1 MATDRTDEEVIRASF
16 TEPELFALI
25 FDRHV
30 RRVHAFL
37 GRRVGI
43 DGADSLTGETFRIA
57 FERRTTYLVDRPDS
71 LPWLYGIAHNLLR
84 HHWRGLD
91 REDRSLRRL
100 GSVEQSD
107 SRDDVLLDRVAAQAM
122 WPRVQEAL
130 ETMRHEDRDVILLVA
145 WEELSYAEV
154 ALALDVPIG
163 TVRSRLHRARRHLRD
178 LISTIGQEG
187 DDDNRMTS
195 DGRYVG

>member
-1 MATDRTDEEVIRASF
+1 MATNRTDEELIRASF

-25 FDRHV
+25 FDRHM
-30 RRVHAFL
+30 RSVHAFL

-57 FERRTTYLVDRPDS
+57 FERRTTYLVDRSDS

-84 HHWRGLD
+84 HHWRGLA

-100 GSVEQSD
+100 GAVEHSD
-107 SRDDVLLDRVAAQAM
+107 SEDDTLLDRVAAQAM

-130 ETMRHEDRDVILLVA
+130 DTMRREDRDVILLVA

-154 ALALDVPIG
+154 AVALDVPIG
-163 TVRSRLHRARRHLRD
+163 TVRSRLHRARRHLQE
-178 LISTIGQEG
+178 LISAIGQEG
-187 DDDNRMTS
+187 GDNPMTS
-195 DGRYVG
+195 DGRCVG